1 MIFWNVNFRHIY
13 HIACTVYVSFISLLS
28 LLLLS
33 KVENEPPDSYSNSQ
47 ASLVSQVHESLD
59 KKASKCYEDAH
70 FVNL

>member
-1 MIFWNVNFRHIY
+1 M
-13 HIACTVYVSFISLLS
+13 YVSFISLLS